1 MKKYLL
7 PLINIS
13 FLVVALLGIMPY
25 GFYNL
30 LKIVIFTS
38 SLFYIVRFYDFDK
51 SFLMWIAVFHAI
63 IYNPLFP
70 IGLGRDI
77 WVFVNILS
85 IFFFVR
91 TMFYRFTK
99 LGLKVPDVNIEVKVE
114 APEISDEIKKRLYEE
129 LRSWRLKKAKEN
141 KVSAFIVFNNST
153 FNEIVRNISY
163 FKTKDQLMK
172 ISGIGKIKYQIYSDE
187 IWSIMS
193 KYIKV

>member
-51 SFLMWIAVFHAI
+51 SFMMWIAVFHAI
-63 IYNPLFP
+63 IYNPLFS

-77 WVFVNILS
+77 WFFVNILS
-85 IFFFVR
+85 IVFFVR
-91 TMFYRFTK
+91 TMFYQFTK

-153 FNEIVRNISY
+153 FTEIVKYISY

-172 ISGIGKIKYQIYSDE
+172 ISGIGKIKYQMYGDE